1 MIFKGIKLENE
12 CALSCIIEVWHLNDA
27 VIVRNLVKKYRTKKR
42 TGLFRSYTEI
52 IEALR
57 GISFTVNYGEIV
69 GLLGPNGAGKTT
81 TIKILATLLLPD
93 SGEAYVAGH
102 NVVKEA
108 SKVRKKIGIMLT
120 VEKGFYGKLTGREN
134 LEYFA
139 ALYGLDRRKSRERID
154 YIIKLLELDKLGA
167 DYKLFEEFS
176 LGMKARLSLARA
188 LLSNAPILLLDEP
201 TLGLDPPSARKIR
214 ELVKDLAH
222 REGKAILYTTH
233 NMFEAE
239 LICDRILLINRGI
252 IVAEGTPH
260 ELKMKIPKL
269 RVVTISIRGEGNGIH
284 QILHTLDAKY
294 EIKAEEN
301 GIYSVRIHAEKP
313 EDIFNDI
320 MKKLIANKFEIISAR
335 IEEPTLEDVFIYF
348 SEGSL

>member
-1 MIFKGIKLENE
+1 MDS
-12 CALSCIIEVWHLNDA
+12 A
-27 VIVRNLVKKYRTKKR
+27 IVVRDLVKRYRVKKR
-42 TGLFRSYTEI
+42 TGLLRSHVEV

-57 GISFTVNYGEIV
+57 GINFTVDYGEVV

-93 SGEAYVAGH
+93 SGKAYVAGYD
-102 NVVKEA
+102 VVREA
-108 SKVRKKIGIMLT
+108 GEVRKRIGIMLT

-139 ALYGLDRRKSRERID
+139 ALYGLDRKRSRERID
-154 YIIKLLELDKLGA
+154 YLVKLLELDKLGA
-167 DYKLFEEFS
+167 DYKLLEEFS

-188 LLSNAPILLLDEP
+188 LLSDAPILLLDEP
-201 TLGLDPPSARKIR
+201 TLGLDPPSARRIR

-222 REGKAILYTTH
+222 RGGKAILYTTH

-239 LICDRILLINRGI
+239 LVCDRIVLINRGI
-252 IVAEGTPH
+252 IVATGSPQ
-260 ELKMKIPKL
+260 ELKTRIPKL
-269 RVVTISIRGEGNGIH
+269 RVIALSIRGGVDDIH
-284 QILHTLDAKY
+284 RVLNILDAKY
-294 EIKAEEN
+294 DVKSEDN
-301 GIYSVRIHAEKP
+301 GIYSVRIHADRP

-320 MKKLIANKFEIISAR
+320 MRRLIAKGFEVISAR